1 MIYSPLYNSNNLLQ
15 DYKQILEGITDGF
28 FALDEQ
34 YCFTYWNKA
43 AEEGAGYVREDVL
56 GKNVFE
62 IFPNAKDAELGE
74 KYRAAMESK
83 IPQSCVSSYKD
94 DRVDLFFDV
103 RIFPMENG
111 IVVFFHDISE
121 EQRQRQQQQALIAV
135 SHALNNAESFEQLC
149 ADAGKSIA
157 AFLEIPS
164 QFVCIYRFEHSS
176 SVLHLVAP
184 NTEAVMQANIPLH
197 LPVALQF
204 DEKKILQNISDS
216 LNGNEQPESLPQ
228 QAAREHTP
236 IVTDILLRGTL
247 TEKFLSDVE
256 ILGMKSL
263 VVLPLIV
270 QGELQGVLEALTKKD
285 VDFVNEELHILTL
298 IANELATGM
307 SRKRLME
314 EVMHQKMQ
322 VELEAQKTAEANTT
336 LKRFLAMF
344 SHDLRAP
351 LASIVGFSELLANDL
366 PTMEQAQV
374 QDFMKS
380 IIVSGK
386 HLQHLIDDI
395 LDLSKIEAG
404 TMELHRM
411 NYPATHFTETLQ
423 RILQAKLSEKNI
435 ALHYQLSS
443 DLDVLF
449 VDQTRFQQILV
460 NLTTNAIKYS
470 HENGMITIAMSRE
483 ENDMLVSV
491 RDEGKGIPREEIG
504 KLFQPFHQ
512 VRGTQKEGTGL
523 GLAITKRLVE
533 LHGGKIWVE
542 SEEGISTVF
551 SLRIPILVS
560 TDATIRHDDEIMLSK
575 LLADFSAKY
584 HPAMDETGIQRK
596 PLALLV
602 EDNNDSLQILQNYFH
617 SAGFQT
623 ECARNGAEA
632 MEMAK
637 EFHPD
642 VITLDVYLPVRN
654 GWTVLKELKEHPSL
668 KDIPVII
675 VSVSDQRTLGFTL
688 GAAEYFV
695 KPVVKEELLAAV
707 KRAMLSSVQTSHTS
721 KVLLIDD
728 DDNFAE
734 LIDVMLHNE
743 GLSVMRGETGKQGLR
758 LAETEHPDLIILDM
772 MLPDTTGIEVAH
784 ALYENPMTREIPI
797 IVLTSLDIDD
807 ELRENLYGVV
817 RNVMSKNSFT
827 KKDVLREIGASE
839 RKR

>member
-1 MIYSPLYNSNNLLQ
+1 MIHSPLYNSHNLLQ

-43 AEEGAGYVREDVL
+43 AEEGAGYLREDVV

-62 IFPNAKDAELGE
+62 IFPNAQDAELGE

-83 IPQSCVSSYKD
+83 TPQSCVASYKD
-94 DRVDLFFDV
+94 ERVDLFFDV

-121 EQRQRQQQQALIAV
+121 EQRQREQQEALIAI
-135 SHALNNAESFEQLC
+135 SHVLNRAPSFEQLC
-149 ADAGKSIA
+149 TDTGKSIA
-157 AFLEIPS
+157 QFLNIPEH
-164 QFVCIYRFEHSS
+164 FVCIYSFEPIASA
-176 SVLHLVAP
+176 LHLVAP
-184 NTEAVMQANIPLH
+184 HSEKIIQANIPLH

-204 DEKKILQNISDS
+204 DEQKILNDITNAMS
-216 LNGNEQPESLPQ
+216 GNETAESLPQ
-228 QAAREHTP
+228 QVARERTP

-256 ILGMKSL
+256 LLGMKSL
-263 VVLPLIV
+263 VVLPLMV
-270 QGELQGVLEALTKKD
+270 QGELQGVLEALSKKD
-285 VDFVNEELHILTL
+285 VDYVNEELHILTL

-307 SRKRLME
+307 SRKRLMA

-366 PTMEQAQV
+366 PAMEQAQV

-411 NYPATHFTETLQ
+411 NYPASYFTETLQ
-423 RILQAKLSEKNI
+423 RILQPTLNEKNI
-435 ALHYQLSS
+435 TLQFALSS

-460 NLTTNAIKYS
+460 NLTANAIKYS
-470 HENGMITIAMSRE
+470 RENGTITIAMVRE
-483 ENDMLVSV
+483 ENDMLVAV

-512 VRGTQKEGTGL
+512 VHGTQKEGTGL

-551 SLRIPILVS
+551 SFRIPILVS
-560 TDATIRHDDEIMLSK
+560 TDATIRHDDEVMLSK

-584 HPAMDETGIQRK
+584 HSAADETGVLHK

-602 EDNNDSLQILQNYFH
+602 EDNNDALQILQNYFH

-637 EFHPD
+637 EFLPD
-642 VITLDVYLPVRN
+642 VITLDVSSRAQWL
-654 GWTVLKELKEHPSL
+654 
-668 KDIPVII
+668 D
-675 VSVSDQRTLGFTL
+675 
-688 GAAEYFV
+688 GAERV
-695 KPVVKEELLAAV
+695 E
-707 KRAMLSSVQTSHTS
+707 RAS
-721 KVLLIDD
+721 
-728 DDNFAE
+728 FAE
-734 LIDVMLHNE
+734 RY
-743 GLSVMRGETGKQGLR
+743 SR
-758 LAETEHPDLIILDM
+758 
-772 MLPDTTGIEVAH
+772 
-784 ALYENPMTREIPI
+784 Y
-797 IVLTSLDIDD
+797 
-807 ELRENLYGVV
+807 YC
-817 RNVMSKNSFT
+817 FCF
-827 KKDVLREIGASE
+827 
-839 RKR
+839 